1 MDNREELEF
10 KDKVVLV
17 TGGCRNTGLEIVDGF
32 LRMGARV
39 FLCGSS
45 EKSVAE
51 GRAALEAR
59 GLVGFTAVKCD
70 VGRKEDVDAM
80 MDRIAAEA
88 GRLDIV
94 VSNAANFGMGHGE
107 TQDMTE
113 EMLFET
119 LNVNLGGTFR
129 VVQGATKR
137 FFLKQERAPYTNQR
151 GVVVC
156 VGSNT
161 SERVSRK
168 RLAYCTSKGG
178 LDAMVRAFATDFGPL
193 GIRVNMVAPGYI
205 NTDRWQWLSDEVRA
219 RRRANTLTGLEAS
232 GRDVAAAVAFLAS
245 DGARGFQ
252 GARLVMDSGCSVQL
266 FPASCE
272 DDTSNMRMR

>member
-1 MDNREELEF
+1 MDNREEF

-17 TGGCRNTGLEIVDGF
+17 TGGCRNTG
-32 LRMGARV
+32 
-39 FLCGSS
+39 
-45 EKSVAE
+45 
-51 GRAALEAR
+51 
-59 GLVGFTAVKCD
+59 
-70 VGRKEDVDAM
+70 
-80 MDRIAAEA
+80 
-88 GRLDIV
+88 LDIV

-219 RRRANTLTGLEAS
+219 RRRANTLTGLEVS

>member
-1 MDNREELEF
+1 MGEF
-10 KDKVVLV
+10 EGRVVLV
-17 TGGCRNTGLEIVDGF
+17 TGGCRNTGLEIVDRF
-32 LRMGARV
+32 LAAGAKV
-39 FLCGSS
+39 FFCGSS
-45 EKSVAE
+45 DASVAQ
-51 GRAALEAR
+51 GVAALEKR
-59 GLVGFTAVKCD
+59 GRTGFVAVKCD
-70 VGRKEDVDAM
+70 VGRKEDVDAL

-88 GRLDIV
+88 GRLDVV
-94 VSNAANFGMGHGE
+94 VSNAANFGTGHGE

-113 EMLFET
+113 EMLFDV

-129 VVQGATKR
+129 IVQGATRR
-137 FFLKQERAPYTNQR
+137 FFLKEERDPRTHQR

-156 VGSNT
+156 IGSNT

-193 GIRVNMVAPGYI
+193 GVRVNMVAPGYI
-205 NTDRWQWLSDEVRA
+205 NTDRWQWLSEEVKA
-219 RRRANTLTGLEAS
+219 RRRANTLTGREVS
-232 GRDVAAAVAFLAS
+232 GQDVAAAVMFLAS

-252 GARLVMDSGCSVQL
+252 GARLVMDSGCSVPL

-272 DDTSNMRMR
+272 DDTSTMKMK

>member
-1 MDNREELEF
+1 MNGEF

-17 TGGCRNTGLEIVDGF
+17 TGGCRNTGLEIADRF
-32 LRMGARV
+32 LKAEARV
-39 FLCGSS
+39 FVCGSNPD
-45 EKSVAE
+45 SVAA
-51 GRAALEAR
+51 GRKALEDR
-59 GLVGFTAVKCD
+59 GFSNFTALVCD
-70 VGRKEDVDAM
+70 VGQKAQVDALYET
-80 MDRIAAEA
+80 IAREA

-107 TQDMTE
+107 TVDMTE

-129 VVQGATKR
+129 IVQGAAKR
-137 FFLKQERAPYTNQR
+137 FFLRQARDPHTDQR
-151 GVVVC
+151 GIVVC
-156 VGSNT
+156 IGSNT

-178 LDAMVRAFATDFGPL
+178 LDAMVRAFATDLGPL

-205 NTDRWQWLSDEVRA
+205 NTDRWQWLSDEVKA
-219 RRRANTLTGLEAS
+219 KRRSNTLTGREAD
-232 GRDVAAAVAFLAS
+232 GQDVAAAALFLAS
-245 DGARGFQ
+245 AGARACQ
-252 GARLVMDSGCSVQL
+252 GARLVMDAGCSVQL